1 MKTKPTPC
9 PANLSVNKPWKPK
22 KCDRTLFPDPA
33 DGPQLP
39 CTIANVRHKLTENKI
54 TVRYNVI
61 KKGIEI
67 RIPGL
72 RSTPDNG
79 HNVANAYVHSLAK
92 LNGLSTSHLDQF
104 LGAIADENAF
114 NPAADWIRS
123 KEWDGIDRL
132 EAFYATLT
140 AEDGFLE
147 GLKRR
152 LLYKWLL
159 SVVAAALKESGFRC
173 RGVLTLQGP
182 QGIGKTRWGKSL
194 INDPLLADSLIK
206 TDHHLDG
213 GNKDSLIAA
222 VTHWIVE
229 IGELESSFRRDVA
242 RLKGFLTADFDKV
255 RRPYAKV
262 DSEYPRRTVFYATVN
277 QGDFLVDLTG
287 NTRWWT
293 IPVVAVD
300 HDHSIDMQQLFA
312 QLAVDFE
319 AGAEWWLDEEEETML
334 ERQNSRHV
342 SYSLVADR
350 LSAVVDFDRPPN
362 EGDQS
367 FTASELL
374 DYVGLERPTNAQAR
388 ECGAILRSR
397 FGSPRRSRGRDV
409 WRIPLQP
416 SDDRVQPSSGRPSRS
431 DFD

>member
-1 MKTKPTPC
+1 MKIKPTPC

-22 KCDRTLFPDPA
+22 KCDRALFPDPP
-33 DGPQLP
+33 DGPHLP
-39 CTIANVRHKLTENKI
+39 CTIPNVRYMLEQNNI
-54 TVRYNVI
+54 TVRYDVV
-61 KKGIEI
+61 KKRIDI

-79 HNVANAYVHSLAK
+79 ENVANAYIHSLAK
-92 LNGLSTSHLDQF
+92 LNGLSTSHLDSF
-104 LGAIADENAF
+104 LAAIADENAF

-123 KEWDGIDRL
+123 KPWDGIDRL

-140 AEDGFLE
+140 AEEGFFE
-147 GLKRR
+147 ELKRR
-152 LLYKWLL
+152 LLHKWLL
-159 SVVAAALKESGFRC
+159 SSVAAALMESGFRC

-194 INDPLLADSLIK
+194 INDPVLADSLIK
-206 TDHHLDG
+206 TDHHFDG
-213 GNKDSLIAA
+213 GSKDSFIAA

-255 RRPYAKV
+255 RRPYAKA

-300 HDHSIDMQQLFA
+300 YDHSIDMQQLFA
-312 QLAVDFE
+312 QLAVEFE
-319 AGAEWWLDEEEETML
+319 AGEEWWLDEEEETML
-334 ERQNSRHV
+334 EYQNARHV

-350 LSAVVDFDRPPN
+350 LSAVVDFDRTPS

-367 FTASELL
+367 FTATELL
-374 DYVGLERPTNAQAR
+374 ELAGLDRPTNAQAR

-397 FGSPRRSRGRDV
+397 FGSPRRSRGRDL
-409 WRIPLQP
+409 WRVPLQP
-416 SDDRVQPSSGRPSRS
+416 DDDRAQRSSGRPSRS